1 MAGLQLAEESA
12 AAFSIEAAPSPEPAV
27 AATTD
32 PWAIPGYAAVRF
44 PVIGPDAAPL
54 ASRAW
59 RLAVA
64 EEVPAIGIA
73 VIDTTCVETARIPEA
88 SDRIRA
94 CLAAA
99 VADTR
104 RVTGNGR
111 VPFTLIYEEGDP
123 LALVPG
129 ADDAARELLLL
140 PTDGWCHHGAQF
152 TLPVYEGRLADKLFE
167 LATRHAGPTLFAG
180 TGAGTGEPEEQ
191 RVVIAHDGSERTHRL
206 ALWALRSRIW
216 PLLEVTLIGRPQ
228 PHQVDELARA
238 AADAGLA
245 FDHLAKT
252 NALFSALLPGMHA
265 EVTAVIMGKPPEPPR
280 ISAYGKFWQDR
291 LIPGFRGD
299 VLIA

>member
-1 MAGLQLAEESA
+1 
-12 AAFSIEAAPSPEPAV
+12 
-27 AATTD
+27 
-32 PWAIPGYAAVRF
+32 
-44 PVIGPDAAPL
+44 
-54 ASRAW
+54 
-59 RLAVA
+59 
-64 EEVPAIGIA
+64 VPAIGIA

-94 CLAAA
+94 CLANA

-129 ADDAARELLLL
+129 ADEAARELLLL
-140 PTDGWCHHGAQF
+140 PTDGWCHHGAHF
-152 TLPVYEGRLADKLFE
+152 TLPVYEGRLSDKLFK

-180 TGAGTGEPEEQ
+180 TGEPDEQ
-191 RVVIAHDGSERTHRL
+191 RVVIAHDGSERTHRS
-206 ALWALRSRIW
+206 ALWALRTGIW
-216 PLLEVTLIGRPQ
+216 PLREVTLIGQPQ
-228 PHQVDELARA
+228 PHQVDELGRA
-238 AADAGLA
+238 AAGAGLA

-265 EVTAVIMGKPPEPPR
+265 GVTAVIMGKPPEPAR
-280 ISAYGKFWQDR
+280 INAYGTFWQDR